1 MIRMPA
7 TPETPF
13 AFWQLL
19 LSAPWPILRT
29 ARLHGG
35 HDKVDGHDPL
45 IEIDARIDRWGQ
57 PRTVT
62 CLAAPDSPSL
72 LPRGCY

>member
-7 TPETPF
+7 TPETPY

-19 LSAPWPILRT
+19 LSGPWPILRT

-35 HDKVDGHDPL
+35 HDKVDGQAGPL
-45 IEIDARIDRWGQ
+45 EL
-57 PRTVT
+57 
-62 CLAAPDSPSL
+62 LAAA
-72 LPRGCY
+72 RRQCT